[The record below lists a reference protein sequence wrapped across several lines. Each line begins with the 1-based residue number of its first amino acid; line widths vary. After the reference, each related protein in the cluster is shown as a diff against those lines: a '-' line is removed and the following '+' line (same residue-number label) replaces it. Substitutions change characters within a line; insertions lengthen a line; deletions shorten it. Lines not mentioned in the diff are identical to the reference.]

1 MLKKIPYKV
10 IAFSTLLTFTTTT
23 LTPPVMTFA
32 AEMNQSNI
40 GVNDLSANTDKMQ
53 QTLEKAGEF
62 AQIMN
67 QYSYM
72 LIRNPDVN
80 FEGIDIKGHSEL
92 PSKVIRDQ
100 QNARKHATT
109 WDTQVKRQLID
120 TLTGII
126 VYDTTFDNYYDTLV
140 QATRMGD
147 KEVLKEGI
155 TDLQSDIQKNRQKAV
170 VLIEALEQLRDAM
183 GEDSRAFQINKE
195 TLNSILK
202 NQTTGLD
209 DDEIAMQKLLDQINH
224 FKRVRRDGTIVIAVP
239 TMWTW
244 IAGGIMLSVAQS
256 ELNKLE
262 PLLVQLNQT
271 IDYKKTLNRVVG
283 VAANSVNKMHIEI
296 DNAIAAVTYMKTQWD
311 DLDAQYVGVLES
323 IEEADKKI
331 TADKFTFLIPTLNTA
346 KENWKTLKTDATT
359 LKEGLKDLKIEE
371 APTQN

>member
-10 IAFSTLLTFTTTT
+10 IALSTLLTFTSTA

-32 AEMNQSNI
+32 AEMDQSNT

-72 LIRNPDVN
+72 LIRNPDVS

-92 PSKVIRDQ
+92 PSKVVRDQ

-140 QATRMGD
+140 QATRTGD

-155 TDLQSDIQKNRQKAV
+155 TDLQSDIQKNKQKAV

-183 GEDSRAFQINKE
+183 GEDSRAFQTNKE

-209 DDEIAMQKLLDQINH
+209 DDEIAMQKVLDQINH
-224 FKRVRRDGTIVIAVP
+224 FKRVRRDGTIVVAVP
-239 TMWTW
+239 TIWTW
-244 IAGGIMLSVAQS
+244 IAGGIMLGVAQS

-262 PLLVQLNQT
+262 PLLLQLNQT

-283 VAANSVNKMHIEI
+283 VAANSVTKMHIEI

-323 IEEADKKI
+323 IEAADKKVN
-331 TADKFTFLIPTLNTA
+331 ADKFTFLIPTLNTA

-371 APTQN
+371 DSTQN